1 MESSISGIVP
11 NDTPLISEAFTERSL
26 IAEHGIYILVK
37 AKRLGKW
44 FKLKALSGQFASDY
58 LHRELLKKEFELG
71 FPLEH
76 PNVVRT
82 YDFVHDLELGDCI
95 VQEYVQGARLDEW
108 LPTAS
113 KKARRR
119 AVGQILDAIAYF
131 HLQGVVHRDLKP
143 SNILI
148 TDNGADVKIIDFG
161 LSDADRYAI
170 LKQPAG
176 TLGFSAPE
184 QMGRGNDAGK
194 EGTDVESPSPTVS
207 YTDVRADI
215 YSFGRILPLFRLG
228 GVYSRIARK
237 ASASDPKKRYA
248 NVEEIRSEIRR
259 AHIPAIVCGI
269 ILLLLFIAGGVFAV
283 VTYRQKVA
291 ALDDNLRQYEQK
303 VADFD
308 ERVSQFEAKVSEF
321 EAAKAEFSGTYS
333 QWKDNSAKQT
343 VFEEAKN
350 QMEKSI
356 DAYYAPMMEKVESQ
370 SCDIASISSWVYQY
384 MTDNPIQEYVRKTI
398 NECSERYSLDS
409 RTEQQL
415 KLAADGYNAEA
426 YGRYAELFKKRSDE
440 WQAAMTASSEA
451 R

>member
-1 MESSISGIVP
+1 M
-11 NDTPLISEAFTERSL
+11 
-26 IAEHGIYILVK
+26 
-37 AKRLGKW
+37 
-44 FKLKALSGQFASDY
+44 
-58 LHRELLKKEFELG
+58 
-71 FPLEH
+71 
-76 PNVVRT
+76 
-82 YDFVHDLELGDCI
+82 
-95 VQEYVQGARLDEW
+95 
-108 LPTAS
+108 
-113 KKARRR
+113 
-119 AVGQILDAIAYF
+119 
-131 HLQGVVHRDLKP
+131 VHRDLKP

-176 TLGFSAPE
+176 TEGFSAPE

-350 QMEKSI
+350 QMKKSI

-426 YGRYAELFKKRSDE
+426 YGRYAEPFKKRSDE

>member
-1 MESSISGIVP
+1 MESSVSGIVP
-11 NDTPLISEAFTERSL
+11 EDMPLISSSFTDHSL
-26 IAEHGIYILVK
+26 IAEHGMYVLVK

-44 FKLKALSGQFASDY
+44 FKLKALSGQFASDR

-82 YDFVHDLELGDCI
+82 YDFIQDSELGDCI

-119 AVGQILDAIAYF
+119 AVGQILDAMAYF
-131 HLQGVVHRDLKP
+131 HAQGVVHRDLKP
-143 SNILI
+143 SNILV
-148 TDNGADVKIIDFG
+148 TDNGSDVKIIDFG

-176 TLGFSAPE
+176 TEGFSAPE
-184 QMGRGNDAGK
+184 QLGNASDAGK
-194 EGTDVESPSPTVS
+194 GDSGAANPSPAGS
-207 YTDVRADI
+207 HTDVRADI

-259 AHIPAIVCGI
+259 AHIPAVACGSVLF
-269 ILLLLFIAGGVFAV
+269 LLLVAGGVFAV
-283 VTYRQKVA
+283 VSYRHKVA
-291 ALDDNLRQYEQK
+291 ALDESLRQYEQK

-321 EAAKAEFSGTYS
+321 EAEKAEFSETYS
-333 QWKDNSAKQT
+333 QWKDNTAKQT
-343 VFEEAKN
+343 IFEVAKK

-356 DAYYAPMMEKVESQ
+356 DAYYAPMMEKVKSP

-384 MTDNPIQEYVRKTI
+384 MTDNLIQEYVRKTI
-398 NECSERYSLDS
+398 NECSGRYSLDS

>member
-1 MESSISGIVP
+1 MIDMKDAITESSISGIVP
-11 NDTPLISEAFTERSL
+11 NDTPLISEAFTERSI
-26 IAEHGIYILVK
+26 IAEHGMYILVK

-44 FKLKALSGQFASDY
+44 FKLKALSGQFASDC

-119 AVGQILDAIAYF
+119 AVGQIMDAIAYF

-184 QMGRGNDAGK
+184 QLGGAGNVINGEPVAGNASSA
-194 EGTDVESPSPTVS
+194 GGH
-207 YTDVRADI
+207 TDVRADI

-237 ASASDPKKRYA
+237 ASASNPKKRYA

-259 AHIPAIVCGI
+259 AHIPAIVCGAVLF
-269 ILLLLFIAGGVFAV
+269 LLLVAGGVFAV

-308 ERVSQFEAKVSEF
+308 ERVSQFEAEHT
-321 EAAKAEFSGTYS
+321 EWTKARKE
-333 QWKDNSAKQT
+333 
-343 VFEEAKN
+343 EEAYKKIESAALAEYA
-350 QMEKSI
+350 QFYREMC
-356 DAYYAPMMEKVESQ
+356 DAIRLSHSEAEAENR
-370 SCDIASISSWVYQY
+370 IAAFILKYDGDTATYHQRLYDKYVRKYP
-384 MTDNPIQEYVRKTI
+384 MTDNQKRDLYQTLITQ
-398 NECSERYSLDS
+398 S
-409 RTEQQL
+409 QL
-415 KLAADGYNAEA
+415 KIEFIEIANSKLAEFGSPIRVFINQ
-426 YGRYAELFKKRSDE
+426 YGKIEVY
-440 WQAAMTASSEA
+440 
-451 R
+451 

>member
-1 MESSISGIVP
+1 MIDMNDAITESSISGIVP
-11 NDTPLISEAFTERSL
+11 NDTPLISEAFTERSI
-26 IAEHGIYILVK
+26 IAEHGMYILVK

-44 FKLKALSGQFASDY
+44 FKLKALSGQFASDC

-184 QMGRGNDAGK
+184 QLGGADNVRNGEPVAGNAASAG
-194 EGTDVESPSPTVS
+194 GH
-207 YTDVRADI
+207 TDVRADI

-237 ASASDPKKRYA
+237 ASASNPKKRYA

-259 AHIPAIVCGI
+259 AHIPAIVCGAVLF
-269 ILLLLFIAGGVFAV
+269 LLLVAGGVFAV

-308 ERVSQFEAKVSEF
+308 ERVSQFEAEHTEWTKARKEDEAYKKIESAALAEYAQFYREMCDAIRLSHSEA
-321 EAAKAEFSGTYS
+321 EAENRIAAFILKYDGDTATYH
-333 QWKDNSAKQT
+333 QRLYDK
-343 VFEEAKN
+343 
-350 QMEKSI
+350 
-356 DAYYAPMMEKVESQ
+356 YARKYP
-370 SCDIASISSWVYQY
+370 
-384 MTDNPIQEYVRKTI
+384 MTDNQKRDLYQTLITQ
-398 NECSERYSLDS
+398 S
-409 RTEQQL
+409 QL
-415 KLAADGYNAEA
+415 KIEFIEIANSKLAEFGSPIRVFINQ
-426 YGRYAELFKKRSDE
+426 YGKIEVY
-440 WQAAMTASSEA
+440 
-451 R
+451 

>member
-26 IAEHGIYILVK
+26 IAEHGMYILVK

-44 FKLKALSGQFASDY
+44 FKLKALSGQFASDC

-119 AVGQILDAIAYF
+119 AVGQILDAMTYF

-184 QMGRGNDAGK
+184 QLGDAGNARN
-194 EGTDVESPSPTVS
+194 GESVAGNAASAGG
-207 YTDVRADI
+207 YTDVRADAQEL
-215 YSFGRILPLFRLG
+215 SEKLDNAEDDLSSSQM
-228 GVYSRIARK
+228 SRYIK
-237 ASASDPKKRYA
+237 ITSKLAS
-248 NVEEIRSEIRR
+248 
-259 AHIPAIVCGI
+259 
-269 ILLLLFIAGGVFAV
+269 
-283 VTYRQKVA
+283 VA
-291 ALDDNLRQYEQK
+291 ADMSY
-303 VADFD
+303 
-308 ERVSQFEAKVSEF
+308 
-321 EAAKAEFSGTYS
+321 
-333 QWKDNSAKQT
+333 
-343 VFEEAKN
+343 
-350 QMEKSI
+350 
-356 DAYYAPMMEKVESQ
+356 
-370 SCDIASISSWVYQY
+370 
-384 MTDNPIQEYVRKTI
+384 
-398 NECSERYSLDS
+398 
-409 RTEQQL
+409 
-415 KLAADGYNAEA
+415 
-426 YGRYAELFKKRSDE
+426 
-440 WQAAMTASSEA
+440 
-451 R
+451 

>member
-1 MESSISGIVP
+1 MIDMNDAMTESSISGIVP
-11 NDTPLISEAFTERSL
+11 NDTPLISVAFTERSI
-26 IAEHGIYILVK
+26 IAEHGMYILVK

-44 FKLKALSGQFASDY
+44 FKLKALSGQFASDC

-184 QMGRGNDAGK
+184 QLGGADNVRNGEPVAGNASSAG
-194 EGTDVESPSPTVS
+194 GH
-207 YTDVRADI
+207 TDVRADI

-237 ASASDPKKRYA
+237 ASASNPKKRYA

-259 AHIPAIVCGI
+259 AHIPAIACVAVLF
-269 ILLLLFIAGGVFAV
+269 LLLAVGGVFAV

-308 ERVSQFEAKVSEF
+308 ERVSQFEAEHTEWTKARKEDEAYKKIESAALAEYAQFYREMCDAIRLSHSEA
-321 EAAKAEFSGTYS
+321 EAE
-333 QWKDNSAKQT
+333 NR
-343 VFEEAKN
+343 
-350 QMEKSI
+350 
-356 DAYYAPMMEKVESQ
+356 
-370 SCDIASISSWVYQY
+370 IAAFILKYDGDTAIYHQRLYDKYVRKYP
-384 MTDNPIQEYVRKTI
+384 MTDNQKRDLYQTLITQ
-398 NECSERYSLDS
+398 S
-409 RTEQQL
+409 QL
-415 KLAADGYNAEA
+415 KIEFIEIANSKLAEFGSPIRVFINQ
-426 YGRYAELFKKRSDE
+426 YGKIEVY
-440 WQAAMTASSEA
+440 
-451 R
+451 

>member
-1 MESSISGIVP
+1 MNDAITESSISGIVP
-11 NDTPLISEAFTERSL
+11 NDTPLISEAFTERSI
-26 IAEHGIYILVK
+26 IAEHGMYILVK

-44 FKLKALSGQFASDY
+44 FKLKALSGQFASDC

-184 QMGRGNDAGK
+184 QLGGADNVRNGEPVAGNAASAG
-194 EGTDVESPSPTVS
+194 GH
-207 YTDVRADI
+207 TDVRADI

-237 ASASDPKKRYA
+237 ASASNPKKRYA

-259 AHIPAIVCGI
+259 AHIPAIVCGAVLF
-269 ILLLLFIAGGVFAV
+269 LLLVAGGVFAV

-308 ERVSQFEAKVSEF
+308 ERVSQFEAEHTEWTKARKEDEAYKKIESAALAEYAQFYREMCDAIRLSHSEA
-321 EAAKAEFSGTYS
+321 EAENRIAAFILKYDGDTATYH
-333 QWKDNSAKQT
+333 QRLYDK
-343 VFEEAKN
+343 
-350 QMEKSI
+350 
-356 DAYYAPMMEKVESQ
+356 YARKYP
-370 SCDIASISSWVYQY
+370 
-384 MTDNPIQEYVRKTI
+384 MTDNQKRDLYQTLITQ
-398 NECSERYSLDS
+398 S
-409 RTEQQL
+409 QL
-415 KLAADGYNAEA
+415 KIEFIEIANSKLAEFGSPIRVFINQ
-426 YGRYAELFKKRSDE
+426 YGKIEVY
-440 WQAAMTASSEA
+440 
-451 R
+451 

>member
-1 MESSISGIVP
+1 MIDMKDAITESSISGIVP
-11 NDTPLISEAFTERSL
+11 NDTPLISAAFTERSI
-26 IAEHGIYILVK
+26 IAEHGMYILVK

-44 FKLKALSGQFASDY
+44 FKLKALSGQFASDC

-184 QMGRGNDAGK
+184 QLGGAGNVINGEPVAGNASSAD
-194 EGTDVESPSPTVS
+194 GH
-207 YTDVRADI
+207 TDVRADI

-237 ASASDPKKRYA
+237 ASASNPKKRYA

-259 AHIPAIVCGI
+259 AHIPAIVCGAVLF
-269 ILLLLFIAGGVFAV
+269 LLLVAGGVFAV
-283 VTYRQKVA
+283 VTYQRKVVALNEKVTMFKTSVDSLELVKSKLVEANA
-291 ALDDNLRQYEQK
+291 ALTEANDSFLQMKSRQQLLDNILREASAKVQRYYEQMLESVRQCK
-303 VADFD
+303 TNEELVAFVDCY
-308 ERVSQFEAKVSEF
+308 Q
-321 EAAKAEFSGTYS
+321 KANGTPNEMWQSLLRSYS
-333 QWKDNSAKQT
+333 TK
-343 VFEEAKN
+343 
-350 QMEKSI
+350 
-356 DAYYAPMMEKVESQ
+356 
-370 SCDIASISSWVYQY
+370 
-384 MTDNPIQEYVRKTI
+384 
-398 NECSERYSLDS
+398 YSLDLS
-409 RTEQQL
+409 EETL
-415 KLAADGYNAEA
+415 LSHKIGYEMNQWS
-426 YGRYAELFKKRSDE
+426 YK
-440 WQAAMTASSEA
+440 WSEA
-451 R
+451 VVKIPLDR

>member
-11 NDTPLISEAFTERSL
+11 NDTPLISEAFTGRSL
-26 IAEHGIYILVK
+26 IAEHGMYILVK

-95 VQEYVQGARLDEW
+95 VQEYVQGVRLDEW

-176 TLGFSAPE
+176 TEGFSAPE
-184 QMGRGNDAGK
+184 QLGGAGNARNEEPVAGNTASV
-194 EGTDVESPSPTVS
+194 GG

-237 ASASDPKKRYA
+237 ASASNPKKRYA
-248 NVEEIRSEIRR
+248 NVGEIRSEIRR
-259 AHIPAIVCGI
+259 AHIPAIVCGAVLF
-269 ILLLLFIAGGVFAV
+269 LLLVAGGVFAV
-283 VTYRQKVA
+283 VTYQRKVVALNEKVTMFKTSVDSLELVKSKLVEANA
-291 ALDDNLRQYEQK
+291 ALTEANDSFLQMKSRQQLLDNILREASAKVQRYYEQMLESVRQCK
-303 VADFD
+303 TN
-308 ERVSQFEAKVSEF
+308 EEF
-321 EAAKAEFSGTYS
+321 FACVDCYQKANGTPNEMWQSLLRSYS
-333 QWKDNSAKQT
+333 TK
-343 VFEEAKN
+343 
-350 QMEKSI
+350 
-356 DAYYAPMMEKVESQ
+356 
-370 SCDIASISSWVYQY
+370 
-384 MTDNPIQEYVRKTI
+384 
-398 NECSERYSLDS
+398 YSLDLS
-409 RTEQQL
+409 EETLLSHKIEYEMNQWSY
-415 KLAADGYNAEA
+415 K
-426 YGRYAELFKKRSDE
+426 
-440 WQAAMTASSEA
+440 WSEA
-451 R
+451 VVKIPLDR

>member
-26 IAEHGIYILVK
+26 IAEHGMYILVK

-207 YTDVRADI
+207 YTDVRADAQEL
-215 YSFGRILPLFRLG
+215 SEKLDNAEDDLSSSQM
-228 GVYSRIARK
+228 SRYIK
-237 ASASDPKKRYA
+237 ITSKLASA
-248 NVEEIRSEIRR
+248 
-259 AHIPAIVCGI
+259 
-269 ILLLLFIAGGVFAV
+269 
-283 VTYRQKVA
+283 
-291 ALDDNLRQYEQK
+291 
-303 VADFD
+303 
-308 ERVSQFEAKVSEF
+308 
-321 EAAKAEFSGTYS
+321 
-333 QWKDNSAKQT
+333 
-343 VFEEAKN
+343 
-350 QMEKSI
+350 
-356 DAYYAPMMEKVESQ
+356 
-370 SCDIASISSWVYQY
+370 
-384 MTDNPIQEYVRKTI
+384 
-398 NECSERYSLDS
+398 
-409 RTEQQL
+409 
-415 KLAADGYNAEA
+415 AADMSY
-426 YGRYAELFKKRSDE
+426 
-440 WQAAMTASSEA
+440 
-451 R
+451 

>member
-1 MESSISGIVP
+1 MIDMKDAITESSISGIVP
-11 NDTPLISEAFTERSL
+11 NDTPLISEAFTERSI
-26 IAEHGIYILVK
+26 IAEHGMYILVK

-44 FKLKALSGQFASDY
+44 FKLKALSGQFASDC

-184 QMGRGNDAGK
+184 QLGGADNVINGEPVAGNASSADGH
-194 EGTDVESPSPTVS
+194 
-207 YTDVRADI
+207 TDVRADI

-237 ASASDPKKRYA
+237 ASASNPKKRYA

-259 AHIPAIVCGI
+259 AHIPAIVCGAVLF
-269 ILLLLFIAGGVFAV
+269 LLLVAGGVFAV

-308 ERVSQFEAKVSEF
+308 ERVSQFEAEHTEWTKARKEDEAYKKIESAALAEYAQFYREMCDAIRLSHSEA
-321 EAAKAEFSGTYS
+321 EAENRITAFILKYDGDTATYH
-333 QWKDNSAKQT
+333 QRLYDK
-343 VFEEAKN
+343 
-350 QMEKSI
+350 
-356 DAYYAPMMEKVESQ
+356 YARKYP
-370 SCDIASISSWVYQY
+370 
-384 MTDNPIQEYVRKTI
+384 MTDNQKRDLYQTLITQ
-398 NECSERYSLDS
+398 S
-409 RTEQQL
+409 QL
-415 KLAADGYNAEA
+415 KIEFIEIANSKLAEFGSPIRVFINQ
-426 YGRYAELFKKRSDE
+426 YGKIEVC
-440 WQAAMTASSEA
+440 
-451 R
+451 

>member
-1 MESSISGIVP
+1 MIDMNDAITESSISGIVP
-11 NDTPLISEAFTERSL
+11 NDTPLISEAFTERSI
-26 IAEHGIYILVK
+26 IAEHGMYILVK

-44 FKLKALSGQFASDY
+44 FKLKALSGQFASDC

-95 VQEYVQGARLDEW
+95 VQDYVQGARLDEW

-184 QMGRGNDAGK
+184 QLGGAGNVINGEPVAGNASSAD
-194 EGTDVESPSPTVS
+194 GH
-207 YTDVRADI
+207 TDVRADI

-237 ASASDPKKRYA
+237 ASASNPKKRYA

-259 AHIPAIVCGI
+259 AHIPAIVCGAVLF
-269 ILLLLFIAGGVFAV
+269 LLLAVGGVFAV
-283 VTYRQKVA
+283 VTYQRKVVALNEKVTMFKTSVDSLELVKSKLVEANA
-291 ALDDNLRQYEQK
+291 ALTEANDSFLQMKSRQQLLDNILREASAKVQRYYEQMLESVRQCK
-303 VADFD
+303 TNEELVAFVDCY
-308 ERVSQFEAKVSEF
+308 Q
-321 EAAKAEFSGTYS
+321 KANGTPNEMWQSLLRSYS
-333 QWKDNSAKQT
+333 TK
-343 VFEEAKN
+343 
-350 QMEKSI
+350 
-356 DAYYAPMMEKVESQ
+356 
-370 SCDIASISSWVYQY
+370 
-384 MTDNPIQEYVRKTI
+384 
-398 NECSERYSLDS
+398 YSLDLS
-409 RTEQQL
+409 EETL
-415 KLAADGYNAEA
+415 LSHKIGYEMNQWS
-426 YGRYAELFKKRSDE
+426 YK
-440 WQAAMTASSEA
+440 WSEA
-451 R
+451 VVKIPLDR

>member
-1 MESSISGIVP
+1 MNDAITESSISGIVP
-11 NDTPLISEAFTERSL
+11 NDTPLISEAFTERSI
-26 IAEHGIYILVK
+26 IAEHGMYILVK

-44 FKLKALSGQFASDY
+44 FKLKALSGQFASDC

-237 ASASDPKKRYA
+237 ASASNPKKRYA

-259 AHIPAIVCGI
+259 AHIPAIVCGAVLF
-269 ILLLLFIAGGVFAV
+269 LLLVAGGVFAV
-283 VTYRQKVA
+283 VTYQRKVVALNEKVTMFKTSVDSLELVKSKLVEANA
-291 ALDDNLRQYEQK
+291 ALTEANDSFLQMKSRQQLLDNILREASAKVQRYYEQMLESVRQCK
-303 VADFD
+303 TNEELVAFVDCY
-308 ERVSQFEAKVSEF
+308 Q
-321 EAAKAEFSGTYS
+321 KANGTPNEMWQSLLRSYS
-333 QWKDNSAKQT
+333 TK
-343 VFEEAKN
+343 
-350 QMEKSI
+350 
-356 DAYYAPMMEKVESQ
+356 
-370 SCDIASISSWVYQY
+370 
-384 MTDNPIQEYVRKTI
+384 
-398 NECSERYSLDS
+398 YSLDLS
-409 RTEQQL
+409 EETL
-415 KLAADGYNAEA
+415 LSHKIGYEMNQWS
-426 YGRYAELFKKRSDE
+426 YK
-440 WQAAMTASSEA
+440 WSEA
-451 R
+451 VVKIPLDR

>member
-26 IAEHGIYILVK
+26 IAEHGMYILVK

-44 FKLKALSGQFASDY
+44 FKLKALSGQFASDC

-95 VQEYVQGARLDEW
+95 VQEYVQGVRLDEW

-184 QMGRGNDAGK
+184 QLGDVGNVRNGEPVAGNAASA
-194 EGTDVESPSPTVS
+194 GG

-228 GVYSRIARK
+228 GVYSRITRK

-259 AHIPAIVCGI
+259 AHIPAIVCGA

-283 VTYRQKVA
+283 VTYQRKVVALNEKVTMFKTSVDSLELVKSKLVEANA
-291 ALDDNLRQYEQK
+291 ALTEANDSFLQMKSRQQLLDNILREASAKVQRYYEQMLESVRQCK
-303 VADFD
+303 TN
-308 ERVSQFEAKVSEF
+308 EEF
-321 EAAKAEFSGTYS
+321 FACVDCYQKANGTPNEMWQSLLRSYS
-333 QWKDNSAKQT
+333 TK
-343 VFEEAKN
+343 
-350 QMEKSI
+350 
-356 DAYYAPMMEKVESQ
+356 
-370 SCDIASISSWVYQY
+370 
-384 MTDNPIQEYVRKTI
+384 
-398 NECSERYSLDS
+398 YSLDLS
-409 RTEQQL
+409 EETLLSHKIEYEMNQWSY
-415 KLAADGYNAEA
+415 K
-426 YGRYAELFKKRSDE
+426 
-440 WQAAMTASSEA
+440 WSEA
-451 R
+451 VVKIPLDR

>member
-26 IAEHGIYILVK
+26 IAEHGMYILVK

-44 FKLKALSGQFASDY
+44 FKLKALSGQFASDC

-184 QMGRGNDAGK
+184 QLGDAGNARN
-194 EGTDVESPSPTVS
+194 GESVAGNAASAGG

-259 AHIPAIVCGI
+259 AHIPAIVCGAVLF
-269 ILLLLFIAGGVFAV
+269 LLLVAGGVFAV
-283 VTYRQKVA
+283 VTYQRKVVALNEKVTMFKTSVDSLELVKSKLVEANA
-291 ALDDNLRQYEQK
+291 ALTEANDSFLQMKSRQQLLDNILREASAKVQRYYEQMLESVRQCK
-303 VADFD
+303 TN
-308 ERVSQFEAKVSEF
+308 EEF
-321 EAAKAEFSGTYS
+321 FACVDCSV
-333 QWKDNSAKQT
+333 NH
-343 VFEEAKN
+343 
-350 QMEKSI
+350 
-356 DAYYAPMMEKVESQ
+356 PM
-370 SCDIASISSWVYQY
+370 
-384 MTDNPIQEYVRKTI
+384 
-398 NECSERYSLDS
+398 
-409 RTEQQL
+409 
-415 KLAADGYNAEA
+415 
-426 YGRYAELFKKRSDE
+426 
-440 WQAAMTASSEA
+440 
-451 R
+451 

>member
-1 MESSISGIVP
+1 MIDMNDAITESSISGIVP
-11 NDTPLISEAFTERSL
+11 NDTPLISEAFTERSI
-26 IAEHGIYILVK
+26 IAEHGMYILVK

-44 FKLKALSGQFASDY
+44 FKLKALSGQFASDC

-184 QMGRGNDAGK
+184 QLGGADNVRNGEPVAGNAASAG
-194 EGTDVESPSPTVS
+194 GH
-207 YTDVRADI
+207 TDVRADI

-237 ASASDPKKRYA
+237 ASASNPKKRYA

-259 AHIPAIVCGI
+259 AHIPAIVCGAVLF
-269 ILLLLFIAGGVFAV
+269 LLLAVGGVFAV
-283 VTYRQKVA
+283 VTYQRKVVALNEKVTMFKTSVDSLELVKSKLVEANA
-291 ALDDNLRQYEQK
+291 ALTEANDSFLQMKSRQQLLDNILREASAKVQRYYEQMLESVRQCK
-303 VADFD
+303 TNEELVAFVDCY
-308 ERVSQFEAKVSEF
+308 Q
-321 EAAKAEFSGTYS
+321 KANGTPNEMWQSLLRSYS
-333 QWKDNSAKQT
+333 TK
-343 VFEEAKN
+343 
-350 QMEKSI
+350 
-356 DAYYAPMMEKVESQ
+356 
-370 SCDIASISSWVYQY
+370 
-384 MTDNPIQEYVRKTI
+384 
-398 NECSERYSLDS
+398 YSLDLS
-409 RTEQQL
+409 EETL
-415 KLAADGYNAEA
+415 LSHKIGYEMNQWS
-426 YGRYAELFKKRSDE
+426 YK
-440 WQAAMTASSEA
+440 WSEA
-451 R
+451 VVKIPLDR

>member
-11 NDTPLISEAFTERSL
+11 NDTPLISEVFTERSL
-26 IAEHGIYILVK
+26 IAEHGMYILVK

-44 FKLKALSGQFASDY
+44 FKLKALSGQFASDC

-95 VQEYVQGARLDEW
+95 VQEYVQGVRLDEW

-303 VADFD
+303 VADFN
-308 ERVSQFEAKVSEF
+308 ERVSQFEAEHAEWTKARKEDEEYEKIKSAALAEYAQFYREMCDAMRLSHSEA
-321 EAAKAEFSGTYS
+321 EAENCCTAFILKYDGDTATYHQRLYDKYARKYPMTENQKRDLYQTLITQSQLKIEFIEIANRKLAEFGSPIR
-333 QWKDNSAKQT
+333 
-343 VFEEAKN
+343 VFIN
-350 QMEKSI
+350 QYGKIE
-356 DAYYAPMMEKVESQ
+356 
-370 SCDIASISSWVYQY
+370 VY
-384 MTDNPIQEYVRKTI
+384 
-398 NECSERYSLDS
+398 
-409 RTEQQL
+409 
-415 KLAADGYNAEA
+415 
-426 YGRYAELFKKRSDE
+426 
-440 WQAAMTASSEA
+440 
-451 R
+451 

>member
-1 MESSISGIVP
+1 MIDMNDAITESSISGIVP
-11 NDTPLISEAFTERSL
+11 NDTPLISEAFTERSI
-26 IAEHGIYILVK
+26 IAEHGMYILVK

-44 FKLKALSGQFASDY
+44 FKLKALSGQLASDC

-184 QMGRGNDAGK
+184 QLGGADNVRNGEPVAGNAASAG
-194 EGTDVESPSPTVS
+194 GH
-207 YTDVRADI
+207 TDVRADI

-237 ASASDPKKRYA
+237 ASASNPKKRYA

-259 AHIPAIVCGI
+259 AHIPAIVCGAVLF
-269 ILLLLFIAGGVFAV
+269 LLLVAGGVFAV
-283 VTYRQKVA
+283 VTYQRKVVALNEKVTMFKTSVDSLELVKSKLVEANA
-291 ALDDNLRQYEQK
+291 ALTEANDSFLQMKSRQQLLDNILREASAKVQRYYEQMLESVRQCK
-303 VADFD
+303 TNEELVAFVDCY
-308 ERVSQFEAKVSEF
+308 Q
-321 EAAKAEFSGTYS
+321 KANGTPNEMWQSLLRSYS
-333 QWKDNSAKQT
+333 TK
-343 VFEEAKN
+343 
-350 QMEKSI
+350 
-356 DAYYAPMMEKVESQ
+356 
-370 SCDIASISSWVYQY
+370 
-384 MTDNPIQEYVRKTI
+384 
-398 NECSERYSLDS
+398 YSLDLS
-409 RTEQQL
+409 EETL
-415 KLAADGYNAEA
+415 LSHKIGYEMNQWS
-426 YGRYAELFKKRSDE
+426 YK
-440 WQAAMTASSEA
+440 WSEA
-451 R
+451 VVKIPLDR

>member
-1 MESSISGIVP
+1 MIDMNDAITESSISGIVP
-11 NDTPLISEAFTERSL
+11 NDTPLISEAFTERSI
-26 IAEHGIYILVK
+26 IAEHGMYILVK

-44 FKLKALSGQFASDY
+44 FKLKALSGQFASDC
-58 LHRELLKKEFELG
+58 LHRELLKKEFEPG

-184 QMGRGNDAGK
+184 QLGGADNVRNGEPVAGNAASAG
-194 EGTDVESPSPTVS
+194 GH
-207 YTDVRADI
+207 TDVRADI

-237 ASASDPKKRYA
+237 ASASNPKKRYA

-259 AHIPAIVCGI
+259 AHIPAIVCGAVLF
-269 ILLLLFIAGGVFAV
+269 LLLVAGGVFAV
-283 VTYRQKVA
+283 VTYQRKVVALNEKVTMFKTSVDSLELVKSKLVEANA
-291 ALDDNLRQYEQK
+291 ALTEANDSFLQMKSRQQLLDNILREASAKVQRYYEQMLESVRQCK
-303 VADFD
+303 TNEELVAFVDCY
-308 ERVSQFEAKVSEF
+308 Q
-321 EAAKAEFSGTYS
+321 KANGTPNEMWQSLLRSYS
-333 QWKDNSAKQT
+333 TK
-343 VFEEAKN
+343 
-350 QMEKSI
+350 
-356 DAYYAPMMEKVESQ
+356 
-370 SCDIASISSWVYQY
+370 
-384 MTDNPIQEYVRKTI
+384 
-398 NECSERYSLDS
+398 YSLDLS
-409 RTEQQL
+409 EETL
-415 KLAADGYNAEA
+415 LSHKIGYEMNQWS
-426 YGRYAELFKKRSDE
+426 YK
-440 WQAAMTASSEA
+440 WSEA
-451 R
+451 VVKIPLDR